1 MTPAALEAIRER
13 LAKATPGPWHA
24 DSRGREFSERDPE
37 HYVVEADLNGLP
49 SVVVDTLNCDVCFPP
64 DEQRANAALIA
75 SAPTDLQACLSH
87 IDTLREAL
95 RPFARLPLSTE
106 HFATT
111 DMYITPADQLRDKAM
126 EIERRDAFIG
136 AARRALGDHP

>member
-49 SVVVDTLNCDVCFPP
+49 SVVVDTLNCDACFPP

-75 SAPTDLQACLSH
+75 SAPTDLQACISH
-87 IDTLREAL
+87 IDAL
-95 RPFARLPLSTE
+95 RKALARAIT
-106 HFATT
+106 
-111 DMYITPADQLRDKAM
+111 YIELVYEDEAGEEAAAAKHDLDL
-126 EIERRDAFIG
+126 
-136 AARRALGDHP
+136 ARRALGDQP